1 MTTSAGP
8 KSPDA
13 LLEAVVCPVCQE
25 VPSSRVYVGRCGHHV
40 CQDCLQRCGGRLA
53 SCPTCRAAWSPG
65 ELHPL
70 WMLECLRA
78 TTPRDDE
85 DLIGLI
91 TRAIELSGQRDRIR
105 WVRTAVGAPTSRL
118 RSIAKRIRD
127 RGYWC
132 SYRIR
137 EGGRNGLAV
146 YVPYG
151 TGQRTLRFPRPTQ

>member
-1 MTTSAGP
+1 
-8 KSPDA
+8 
-13 LLEAVVCPVCQE
+13 
-25 VPSSRVYVGRCGHHV
+25 
-40 CQDCLQRCGGRLA
+40 
-53 SCPTCRAAWSPG
+53 
-65 ELHPL
+65 
-70 WMLECLRA
+70 MLECLRA